1 MYTSKNHTGS
11 TLIIY
16 RDESDPANVGLAYR
30 CGDDSGPIDDLD
42 DLLAVVQDH
51 APDEF
56 DNLPTFGGDEPKDTL
71 EVWSW
76 DETRLLVGTCLADLE
91 IVDRAEWGDID
102 HDDIRALRA
111 EAAEVGDHGM
121 VALCDRALEGGALAW
136 GECCIAIADARA
148 QIAA

>member
-42 DLLAVVQDH
+42 DLLAVLREYRPTDL
-51 APDEF
+51 
-56 DNLPTFGGDEPKDTL
+56 DNLPTFGGFEPEDTT

-76 DETRLLVGTCLADLE
+76 DAERLLVGTCAADLE
-91 IVDRAEWGDID
+91 IVDRAVRGDID
-102 HDDIRALRA
+102 AADIQALRA
-111 EAAEVGDHGM
+111 EAAEASDYDM
-121 VALCDRALEGGALAW
+121 VAICDRALKGDASAW
-136 GECCIAIADARA
+136 GECCEVIEDARA
-148 QIAA
+148 